1 MKILHIGKYFPPDPG
16 GMETYLR
23 DLMICC
29 DQQGT
34 RSVALVHHS
43 RPGIPSSE
51 EIYTLD
57 HVSLEV
63 SRVASWFK
71 VLFTPISPAFP
82 WKLHKLIKQHR
93 PNILHLHL
101 PNPSAFWVLALP
113 SSRAL
118 PWVVQWQSDVL
129 TPASSPV
136 LKWFYQLYRPLE
148 TALLKR
154 ARRII
159 ATSEPYRL
167 TSPVIQGFSDKT
179 TVIPL
184 GIADRFDTPDTPDTP
199 DTQKT
204 VVQSQPQ
211 QSALKVIAVG
221 RLAHYKGLDVLIK
234 AVAESTNAELDIVG
248 QGDEAQRLRRLTM
261 TLGLESRVRFHG
273 ALSDAARDALLL
285 ASDCL
290 CLPSTDRTESFG
302 IVLLEAMSA
311 GKACVITD
319 VPGSGMTAV
328 VHAGQ
333 TGLVVPPDDSS
344 ALAAALEKRRPTW
357 TSSPAGRQG
366 KRDLSAT
373 FHYRLDGS
381 DAASLRGAGIRGK
394 ISGQSNIPFLTET
407 THTVSCQPVLKSVAQ
422 RAPPRRVV
430 ARS

>member
-23 DLMICC
+23 DLMICS

-57 HVSLEV
+57 DVSLEV

-82 WKLHKLIKQHR
+82 WKLHKLIKKHR
-93 PNILHLHL
+93 PDILHLHL

-113 SSRAL
+113 TSRAL
-118 PWVVQWQSDVL
+118 PRVVQWQSDVL

-159 ATSEPYRL
+159 ATSEQYRL
-167 TSPVIQGFSDKT
+167 TSPVIQAFSDKT

-184 GIADRFDTPDTPDTP
+184 GIADRFDTP
-199 DTQKT
+199 Q
-204 VVQSQPQ
+204 VVARDCGAIKLRH
-211 QSALKVIAVG
+211 SALKVIAVG

-234 AVAESTNAELDIVG
+234 AIAESTNAELDIVG
-248 QGDEAQRLRRLTM
+248 QGDEAQGLRRLTM

-311 GKACVITD
+311 GKACVVTD
-319 VPGSGMTAV
+319 VPGSGMTSV
-328 VHAGQ
+328 VQAGG
-333 TGLVVPPDDSS
+333 TGLIVPPGDSN
-344 ALAAALEKRRPTW
+344 ALASALEKLATNRRPRRRAW
-357 TSSPAGRQG
+357 PAG
-366 KRDLSAT
+366 
-373 FHYRLDGS
+373 
-381 DAASLRGAGIRGK
+381 
-394 ISGQSNIPFLTET
+394 
-407 THTVSCQPVLKSVAQ
+407 
-422 RAPPRRVV
+422 
-430 ARS
+430 

>member
-23 DLMICC
+23 DLMICS
-29 DQQGT
+29 DQQGM

-43 RPGIPSSE
+43 RSGIPSSE

-57 HVSLEV
+57 DVSLEV

-82 WKLHKLIKQHR
+82 WKLHKLIKKHR

-113 SSRAL
+113 TSRAL

-129 TPASSPV
+129 TPASSPA

-148 TALLKR
+148 AALLRR

-159 ATSEPYRL
+159 ATSEQYRL
-167 TSPVIQGFSDKT
+167 TSPVVQAFSDKT

-184 GIADRFDTPDTPDTP
+184 GIADRFDTADA
-199 DTQKT
+199 QKDVAIAT
-204 VVQSQPQ
+204 SAG
-211 QSALKVIAVG
+211 ALKVIAIG
-221 RLAHYKGLDVLIK
+221 RLAHYKGLDMLIK
-234 AVAESTNAELDIVG
+234 EIAESTNVELDIVG
-248 QGDEAQRLRRLTM
+248 QGDEAQGLRRLTM
-261 TLGLESRVRFHG
+261 TLALENRVRFHG

-311 GKACVITD
+311 GKACVVTD
-319 VPGSGMTAV
+319 VPGSGMTSV
-328 VHAGQ
+328 VQAGG
-333 TGLVVPPDDSS
+333 TVYR
-344 ALAAALEKRRPTW
+344 A
-357 TSSPAGRQG
+357 AGRQQCIG
-366 KRDLSAT
+366 VN
-373 FHYRLDGS
+373 
-381 DAASLRGAGIRGK
+381 
-394 ISGQSNIPFLTET
+394 SGDWRPT
-407 THTVSCQPVLKSVAQ
+407 
-422 RAPPRRVV
+422 RPRRR
-430 ARS
+430 AWPAG

>member
-1 MKILHIGKYFPPDPG
+1 MVNSDGQPVKILHIGKYFPPDPG

-23 DLMICC
+23 DLMICS

-57 HVSLEV
+57 DVSVEV

-93 PNILHLHL
+93 PDILHLHL
-101 PNPSAFWVLALP
+101 PNPSAFWVLALS

-129 TPASSPV
+129 TPASRPV

-148 TALLKR
+148 NALLKR

-159 ATSEPYRL
+159 ATSEQYRL
-167 TSPVIQGFSDKT
+167 TSSVLQAFRDKT
-179 TVIPL
+179 TVVPL
-184 GIADRFDTPDTPDTP
+184 GITDRFGTRGNPGNVAKLPP
-199 DTQKT
+199 HG
-204 VVQSQPQ
+204 
-211 QSALKVIAVG
+211 ALKVIAVG

-234 AVAESTNAELDIVG
+234 AVAESTNVELDIVG
-248 QGDEAQRLRRLTM
+248 QGDEAQGLRRLTI
-261 TLGLESRVRFHG
+261 TLGLENRVRFHG
-273 ALSDAARDALLL
+273 ALSDVARDALLL

-311 GKACVITD
+311 SKACVITD

-333 TGLVVPPDDSS
+333 TGLVVPPGDSS
-344 ALAAALEKRRPTW
+344 ALAAAFDHLVHDRSHLQELGAQGRAKFLEQFTIDRSAAT
-357 TSSPAGRQG
+357 TL
-366 KRDLSAT
+366 DLYT
-373 FHYRLDGS
+373 QVCG
-381 DAASLRGAGIRGK
+381 
-394 ISGQSNIPFLTET
+394 
-407 THTVSCQPVLKSVAQ
+407 
-422 RAPPRRVV
+422 
-430 ARS
+430 

>member
-23 DLMICC
+23 DLMICS

-43 RPGIPSSE
+43 RSGIPSSE

-57 HVSLEV
+57 DVSLEV

-113 SSRAL
+113 SSCAL

-148 TALLKR
+148 NALLKR

-159 ATSEPYRL
+159 ATSEQYRL
-167 TSPVIQGFSDKT
+167 TSPVIQAFSDKT
-179 TVIPL
+179 TVVPL
-184 GIADRFDTPDTPDTP
+184 GIADRFDNADA
-199 DTQKT
+199 QKT
-204 VVQSQPQ
+204 VVQSQPRH
-211 QSALKVIAVG
+211 SALKVIAIG

-248 QGDEAQRLRRLTM
+248 QGDEAQGLRRLTM
-261 TLGLESRVRFHG
+261 TLGLEDRVRFHG
-273 ALSDAARDALLL
+273 TLNDAARDALLL

-333 TGLVVPPDDSS
+333 TGLVVPPNDSS
-344 ALAAALEKRRPTW
+344 ALAAAFDQLVHDRSHLHELGAQGRAKFLEQFTIDRSAAT
-357 TSSPAGRQG
+357 TL
-366 KRDLSAT
+366 DLYT
-373 FHYRLDGS
+373 QIYG
-381 DAASLRGAGIRGK
+381 
-394 ISGQSNIPFLTET
+394 
-407 THTVSCQPVLKSVAQ
+407 
-422 RAPPRRVV
+422 
-430 ARS
+430 

>member
-1 MKILHIGKYFPPDPG
+1 
-16 GMETYLR
+16 METYLR

-57 HVSLEV
+57 DVSVEV

-159 ATSEPYRL
+159 ATSEQYRL

-184 GIADRFDTPDTPDTP
+184 GIADRFDTPDI
-199 DTQKT
+199 QKS
-204 VVQSQPQ
+204 VVQSQPR

-234 AVAESTNAELDIVG
+234 AIAESTNAELDIVG
-248 QGDEAQRLRRLTM
+248 QGDEAQGLRRLTM

-273 ALSDAARDALLL
+273 ALSDAARDALLR

-311 GKACVITD
+311 GKACVVTD
-319 VPGSGMTAV
+319 VPGSGMTSV
-328 VHAGQ
+328 VQAGG
-333 TGLVVPPDDSS
+333 TGLIVPPGDSNALAS
-344 ALAAALEKRRPTW
+344 ALEELATNPDLVAEL
-357 TSSPAGRQG
+357 GRQG
-366 KRDLSAT
+366 RARFERYFSVTASTAAVRHL
-373 FHYRLDGS
+373 Y
-381 DAASLRGAGIRGK
+381 DAL
-394 ISGQSNIPFLTET
+394 
-407 THTVSCQPVLKSVAQ
+407 VSEEK
-422 RAPPRRVV
+422 
-430 ARS
+430 

>member
-1 MKILHIGKYFPPDPG
+1 MKILHIGKYFPPDSG

-23 DLMICC
+23 DLMICS

-57 HVSLEV
+57 DVSLEV

-82 WKLHKLIKQHR
+82 WKLHKLIKKHR

-113 SSRAL
+113 TSRAL

-129 TPASSPV
+129 TPASSPA

-148 TALLKR
+148 AALLKR

-159 ATSEPYRL
+159 ATSEQYRL
-167 TSPVIQGFSDKT
+167 TSPVIKGFSDKT

-184 GIADRFDTPDTPDTP
+184 VIADRFDTADA
-199 DTQKT
+199 QKT
-204 VVQSQPQ
+204 VVQSQPW
-211 QSALKVIAVG
+211 QSALKVIAIG
-221 RLAHYKGLDVLIK
+221 RLAHYKGLDMLIK
-234 AVAESTNAELDIVG
+234 AIAESTNVELDIVG
-248 QGDEAQRLRRLTM
+248 QGYEAQGLRRLTM
-261 TLGLESRVRFHG
+261 TLALENRVRFHG

-311 GKACVITD
+311 GKACVVTD
-319 VPGSGMTAV
+319 VPGSGMTSV
-328 VHAGQ
+328 VQAGG
-333 TGLVVPPDDSS
+333 TGLIVPPGDST
-344 ALAAALEKRRPTW
+344 ALASALEKLATNPDLV
-357 TSSPAGRQG
+357 AELGRQG
-366 KRDLSAT
+366 RTRYERYFSVTAST
-373 FHYRLDGS
+373 AAMRRLYE
-381 DAASLRGAGIRGK
+381 ALASEEK
-394 ISGQSNIPFLTET
+394 
-407 THTVSCQPVLKSVAQ
+407 
-422 RAPPRRVV
+422 
-430 ARS
+430 

>member
-1 MKILHIGKYFPPDPG
+1 MKILHIGKYFPPDSG

-23 DLMICC
+23 DLMICS

-57 HVSLEV
+57 DVSLEV

-82 WKLHKLIKQHR
+82 WKLHKLIKKHR

-113 SSRAL
+113 TSRAL

-129 TPASSPV
+129 TPASSPA

-148 TALLKR
+148 AALLKR

-159 ATSEPYRL
+159 ATSEQYRL
-167 TSPVIQGFSDKT
+167 TSPVIKGFSDKT

-184 GIADRFDTPDTPDTP
+184 GIADRFDTADA
-199 DTQKT
+199 QKT
-204 VVQSQPQ
+204 VVQSQPW
-211 QSALKVIAVG
+211 QSALKVIAIG
-221 RLAHYKGLDVLIK
+221 RLAHYKGLDMLIK
-234 AVAESTNAELDIVG
+234 AIAESTNVELDIVG
-248 QGDEAQRLRRLTM
+248 QGYEAQGLRRLTM
-261 TLGLESRVRFHG
+261 TLALENRVRFHG

-311 GKACVITD
+311 GKACVVTD
-319 VPGSGMTAV
+319 VPGSGMTSV
-328 VHAGQ
+328 VQAGG
-333 TGLVVPPDDSS
+333 TGLIVPPGDST
-344 ALAAALEKRRPTW
+344 ALASALEKLATNPDLV
-357 TSSPAGRQG
+357 AELGRQG
-366 KRDLSAT
+366 RTRYERYFSVTAST
-373 FHYRLDGS
+373 AAVRRLYE
-381 DAASLRGAGIRGK
+381 ALASEEK
-394 ISGQSNIPFLTET
+394 
-407 THTVSCQPVLKSVAQ
+407 
-422 RAPPRRVV
+422 
-430 ARS
+430 

>member
-1 MKILHIGKYFPPDPG
+1 MVNSDGQPVKILHIGKYFPPDPG

-154 ARRII
+154 AHRII

-234 AVAESTNAELDIVG
+234 AVAESTNAELDLVG

-311 GKACVITD
+311 GKACVVTD
-319 VPGSGMTAV
+319 VPGSGMTSV
-328 VHAGQ
+328 VQAGG
-333 TGLVVPPDDSS
+333 TGLIVPPGDSN
-344 ALAAALEKRRPTW
+344 ALASALEKLATNPDLV
-357 TSSPAGRQG
+357 AELGRQG
-366 KRDLSAT
+366 RARFERYFSVTAST
-373 FHYRLDGS
+373 
-381 DAASLRGAGIRGK
+381 AAMRHLYEA
-394 ISGQSNIPFLTET
+394 L
-407 THTVSCQPVLKSVAQ
+407 VSEEK
-422 RAPPRRVV
+422 
-430 ARS
+430 

>member
-23 DLMICC
+23 DLMICS

-34 RSVALVHHS
+34 QSVALVHHS
-43 RPGIPSSE
+43 RSGIPSSE

-57 HVSLEV
+57 DVSLEV

-93 PNILHLHL
+93 PDILHLHL
-101 PNPSAFWVLALP
+101 PNPSAFWVLALS

-129 TPASSPV
+129 TPASRPV

-148 TALLKR
+148 NALLKR

-159 ATSEPYRL
+159 ATSEQYRL
-167 TSPVIQGFSDKT
+167 TSSVLQAFRDKT
-179 TVIPL
+179 TVVPL
-184 GIADRFDTPDTPDTP
+184 GITDRFGTRGNPGNVAKLPP
-199 DTQKT
+199 HG
-204 VVQSQPQ
+204 
-211 QSALKVIAVG
+211 ALKVIAVG

-234 AVAESTNAELDIVG
+234 AVAESTNVELDIVG
-248 QGDEAQRLRRLTM
+248 QGDEAQGLQRLTV

-311 GKACVITD
+311 GKACVVTD
-319 VPGSGMTAV
+319 VPGSGMTSV
-328 VHAGQ
+328 VQAGG
-333 TGLVVPPDDSS
+333 TGLIVPPGDSN
-344 ALAAALEKRRPTW
+344 ALASALEKLATNPDLV
-357 TSSPAGRQG
+357 AELGRQG
-366 KRDLSAT
+366 RARFERYFSVIAST
-373 FHYRLDGS
+373 
-381 DAASLRGAGIRGK
+381 AAVRHLYEA
-394 ISGQSNIPFLTET
+394 L
-407 THTVSCQPVLKSVAQ
+407 VSEEK
-422 RAPPRRVV
+422 
-430 ARS
+430 